1 MIGDMNREI
10 EPPTMSPPAA
20 AYAHGVLVEQP
31 ERWVYTAGV
40 VPIAPDGSIP
50 TDISDQAETVWGNIG
65 LILAEAGMTPND
77 IVNVTTYVVAGES
90 LPAVMAAR
98 DHALAGHRAASTLIP
113 VPALARPEWKVEI
126 AVVAS
131 R

>member
-1 MIGDMNREI
+1 MA
-10 EPPTMSPPAA
+10 PPAA
-20 AYAHGVLVEQP
+20 AYAHGVLVEKP

-50 TDISDQAETVWGNIG
+50 TDIGDQAETVWGNIG

-77 IVNVTTYVVAGES
+77 IVNVTTYVVAGR
-90 LPAVMAAR
+90 VAAGGDGGTR
-98 DHALAGHRAASTLIP
+98 PCARRPPRREHADPGRRRSP
-113 VPALARPEWKVEI
+113 VRSGRWRSRWSRP
-126 AVVAS
+126 